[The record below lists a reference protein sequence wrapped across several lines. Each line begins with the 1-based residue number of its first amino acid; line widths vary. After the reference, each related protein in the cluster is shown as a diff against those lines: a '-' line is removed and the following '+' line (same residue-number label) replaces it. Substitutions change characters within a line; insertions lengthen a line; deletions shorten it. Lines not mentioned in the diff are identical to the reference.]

1 MKENIPPQYR
11 SLAKQISGVE
21 IVIIL
26 ILIIV
31 WVSYFFLVNTLQ
43 HRRIETMTGLQEN
56 ILALGADDLFPK
68 DVSAGISWPF
78 PDTFSF
84 CVLKDDN
91 IVASNLDML
100 EEADLTLTRA
110 FGDFFNADE
119 MILHFRREPI
129 GTDWVRPDKLSPRK
143 WISWSLQP
151 DTGYVSAII
160 SDEADLMALSGYQ
173 VFKRTALICAVLAS
187 ALLLLALIWALSW
200 MRLSAVKGLTQDPMN
215 NQKS

>member
-21 IVIIL
+21 IVVIL

-31 WVSYFFLVNTLQ
+31 WVSYFFVMNAQQ
-43 HRRIETMTGLQEN
+43 HKHVEMMTGLQEN
-56 ILALGADDLFPK
+56 ILVLGADELAMKGDE
-68 DVSAGISWPF
+68 AGISWPF
-78 PDTFSF
+78 PHTFSY
-84 CVLKDDN
+84 CVFKDER

-100 EEADLTLTRA
+100 EETDLTLTGA

-119 MILHFRREPI
+119 MIRHFRTEPI
-129 GTDWVRPDKLSPRK
+129 GTDWIRPDKLSPRR

-151 DTGYVSAII
+151 DTGYVGAII

-173 VFKRTALICAVLAS
+173 AFKRTALICAGLAS

-200 MRLSAVKGLTQDPMN
+200 MRLSAVKGLTQSPRN